1 MRDNFSKGSA
11 GFGLPQFFLTVTKDP
26 QNVFT
31 QELNDAFG
39 RTVASRSMDSAGGSE
54 IIPSY
59 KFDILD
65 NTLKEISPAA
75 DTNPIDTSRY
85 RYNTLGQMIREQTPD
100 GGEFTY
106 DYNNDGTLSN
116 EMLWNKSGMYM
127 GLEYSYDSLSRLIQ
141 IKRILVGKA
150 SVEVVRNYYDTV
162 LYAGKSPFTS
172 IPLSVF
178 DEMSN
183 LKGRLA
189 ATVGRNHL
197 DGDIISV
204 GKFYSY
210 DEEGRI
216 SRKITAMSG
225 SPIYQESRFEYDIHG
240 KTVAEYFSYSGDR
253 IKKKFIYDQMGRLAR
268 VIQCIYPDGA
278 DSCTDKEL
286 VRNEY
291 DDLDKLTHKT
301 FSAIMPGTY
310 RTSNIFD
317 IRDRLINLI
326 PGGSKGFGEAIRYT
340 PTGNIDSASYVY
352 SLGSGMDTTFSCA
365 YAYDNIN
372 RLVSA
377 ATNNGMTST
386 DNTYS
391 YDAVGRFRS
400 KKEGSSNLTGYK
412 YFAANS
418 RLRKTSKNPA
428 AGQEYVYD
436 AFGNLVVDFTK
447 KMIIENDWRCQP
459 VIYSFYND
467 LSTAGISRDSTGV
480 YNGAIDLYTQM
491 QNKVK
496 AGAIAIVSKV
506 KMIYDADGNRVCKME
521 AR

>member
-1 MRDNFSKGSA
+1 
-11 GFGLPQFFLTVTKDP
+11 
-26 QNVFT
+26 
-31 QELNDAFG
+31 
-39 RTVASRSMDSAGGSE
+39 VAMRSMDSSGGSE

-65 NTLKEISPAA
+65 NTLKEIAPAS

-85 RYNTLGQMIREQTPD
+85 RYNTLGQMIWEHTPD

-106 DYNNDGTLSN
+106 DYNNDGTLSQ
-116 EMLWNKSGMYM
+116 EMLWNADTMFI
-127 GLEYSYDSLSRLIQ
+127 GLEYVYDSLFRLIQ
-141 IKRILVGKA
+141 INRIFVNTA
-150 SVEVVRNYYDTV
+150 SVEMVHNYYDTV
-162 LYAGKSPFTS
+162 LYAGKSLFTS
-172 IPLSVF
+172 IPLTVF

-189 ATVGRNHL
+189 ASMAKNHT

-210 DEEGRI
+210 DDEGRI
-216 SRKITAMSG
+216 CRKITAISG
-225 SPIYQESRFEYDIHG
+225 SPIYQESRYEYDIHG
-240 KTVAEYFSYSGDR
+240 KMTSEYFSYSGDR
-253 IKKKFIYDQMGRLAR
+253 IKKKFIYDHLGRLAR
-268 VIQCIYPDGA
+268 VIQCIYQDGT
-278 DSCTDKEL
+278 DSCADKEL
-286 VRNEY
+286 VKNEY

-301 FSAIMPGTY
+301 FSAITPGTY
-310 RTSNIFD
+310 RTGNIYD

-340 PTGNIDSASYVY
+340 PIGNIDSASYAY
-352 SLGSGMDTTFSCA
+352 SLSGGVDTTFNCA
-365 YAYDNIN
+365 YVYDNIN
-372 RLVSA
+372 RLIA
-377 ATNNGMTST
+377 AAINNGVTST
-386 DNTYS
+386 SNTYS

-418 RLRKTSKNPA
+418 RLKKTSKNSA

-447 KMIIENDWRCQP
+447 KMVIENDWRNLP
-459 VIYSFYND
+459 IIYSFYND
-467 LSTAGISRDSTGV
+467 LTAAGISRDSTGV
-480 YNGAIDLYTQM
+480 YNGAIDLITQL

-496 AGAIAIVSKV
+496 SGTITLVSKV
-506 KMIYDADGNRVCKME
+506 KMLYDADGNRVCKME